1 MDKCEGK
8 DCKICDEEHQ
18 SDIDNCPCNKNC
30 PGIKK
35 VLKIDKFP
43 FQPVAPVRTL
53 TVISS
58 MNLPILAKILRI
70 MKIIS
75 FVTKGIETYYLNAS
89 TIVKFLNVML
99 SATKRSTKMFKNA
112 LVLRNVLVSE
122 KMLFLFLNLYFM
134 SIEE

>member
-1 MDKCEGK
+1 
-8 DCKICDEEHQ
+8 
-18 SDIDNCPCNKNC
+18 
-30 PGIKK
+30 
-35 VLKIDKFP
+35 
-43 FQPVAPVRTL
+43 
-53 TVISS
+53 
-58 MNLPILAKILRI
+58 